1 MLQKPFQAVIT
12 TGRTI
17 MNMKTTLAALSL
29 LSVVSFGASAA
40 TLITNDQANTLQSAG
55 TITVSGVTG
64 APSDIRQALS
74 DKADKQGAK
83 AYRVIEAYENGNWHA
98 TAEIYK

>member
-1 MLQKPFQAVIT
+1 
-12 TGRTI
+12 

-40 TLITNDQANTLQSAG
+40 TLITNDQANNLQSVG
-55 TITVSGVTG
+55 TITASGITG
-64 APSDIRQALS
+64 APSDIRQVLS

>member
-1 MLQKPFQAVIT
+1 MS
-12 TGRTI
+12 
-17 MNMKTTLAALSL
+17 MKTTLAALSL

-40 TLITNDQANTLQSAG
+40 TLITNDQANNLQSAG
-55 TITVSGVTG
+55 TITVSGITG

>member
-1 MLQKPFQAVIT
+1 MS
-12 TGRTI
+12 
-17 MNMKTTLAALSL
+17 MKTTLAALSL
-29 LSVVSFGASAA
+29 LSVVSLGASAA
-40 TLITNDQANTLQSAG
+40 TLITNDQATNLQSVG
-55 TITVSGVTG
+55 TITASGITG

>member
-1 MLQKPFQAVIT
+1 MS
-12 TGRTI
+12 
-17 MNMKTTLAALSL
+17 MKTTLAALGL

-40 TLITNDQANTLQSAG
+40 TLITNDQATNLQSVG
-55 TITVSGVTG
+55 TITASGITG

>member
-1 MLQKPFQAVIT
+1 
-12 TGRTI
+12 
-17 MNMKTTLAALSL
+17 MNMKTTLAAFSL

-40 TLITNDQANTLQSAG
+40 TLITNDQANSLQSVG
-55 TITVSGVTG
+55 TITASGITG

>member
-1 MLQKPFQAVIT
+1 M
-12 TGRTI
+12 

-40 TLITNDQANTLQSAG
+40 TLITNDQADTLQSAG
-55 TITVSGVTG
+55 TITVSGITG

>member
-1 MLQKPFQAVIT
+1 
-12 TGRTI
+12 
-17 MNMKTTLAALSL
+17 MNMKTPLAALSL

>member
-1 MLQKPFQAVIT
+1 MS
-12 TGRTI
+12 
-17 MNMKTTLAALSL
+17 MKTTLAALSL

-40 TLITNDQANTLQSAG
+40 TLITNDQATNLQSVG
-55 TITVSGVTG
+55 TITASGITG

>member
-1 MLQKPFQAVIT
+1 MS
-12 TGRTI
+12 
-17 MNMKTTLAALSL
+17 MKSTLVGLSL

-40 TLITNDQANTLQSAG
+40 TLITNDQASNLQSVG
-55 TITVSGVTG
+55 TITASGITG

>member
-1 MLQKPFQAVIT
+1 
-12 TGRTI
+12 
-17 MNMKTTLAALSL
+17 MNMKTTIAALSL
-29 LSVVSFGASAA
+29 LSAVSFGASAA
-40 TLITNDQANTLQSAG
+40 NLVTDDQASNLQSIG

-74 DKADKQGAK
+74 DKADQQGAK

>member
-1 MLQKPFQAVIT
+1 
-12 TGRTI
+12 

-83 AYRVIEAYENGNWHA
+83 AYRVIEAYENGNWNA

>member
-1 MLQKPFQAVIT
+1 
-12 TGRTI
+12 
-17 MNMKTTLAALSL
+17 MNMKTTIAALSL
-29 LSVVSFGASAA
+29 LSAISFGASAA
-40 TLITNDQANTLQSAG
+40 NLVTGDQASNLQSIG

-74 DKADKQGAK
+74 DKADQQGAK

>member
-1 MLQKPFQAVIT
+1 MS
-12 TGRTI
+12 
-17 MNMKTTLAALSL
+17 MKTTLAALSL

-40 TLITNDQANTLQSAG
+40 TLITNDQANNLQSVG
-55 TITVSGVTG
+55 TITASGITG

>member
-1 MLQKPFQAVIT
+1 
-12 TGRTI
+12 

-29 LSVVSFGASAA
+29 LSVVPFGASAA
-40 TLITNDQANTLQSAG
+40 TLITNDQADTLQSAG
-55 TITVSGVTG
+55 TITVSGITG

>member
-1 MLQKPFQAVIT
+1 MS
-12 TGRTI
+12 
-17 MNMKTTLAALSL
+17 MKTTLVALSL

-40 TLITNDQANTLQSAG
+40 ALITSDQANNLQSAG
-55 TITVSGVTG
+55 TITVSGITG

>member
-1 MLQKPFQAVIT
+1 
-12 TGRTI
+12 

-40 TLITNDQANTLQSAG
+40 TLITNDQANNLQSVG
-55 TITVSGVTG
+55 TITASGITG

>member
-1 MLQKPFQAVIT
+1 MS
-12 TGRTI
+12 
-17 MNMKTTLAALSL
+17 MKTTLVALSL
-29 LSVVSFGASAA
+29 LSVVSFGTSAA
-40 TLITNDQANTLQSAG
+40 ALITNDQANNLQSAG
-55 TITVSGVTG
+55 TITVSGITG

>member
-1 MLQKPFQAVIT
+1 
-12 TGRTI
+12 
-17 MNMKTTLAALSL
+17 MNMKITLAAVSL
-29 LSVVSFGASAA
+29 LSAVSFGACAA
-40 TLITNDQANTLQSAG
+40 TLVDNAQASNMQTIG
-55 TITVSGVTG
+55 TITASGVTG
-64 APSDIRQALS
+64 SPSDIRQALS

>member
-1 MLQKPFQAVIT
+1 
-12 TGRTI
+12 
-17 MNMKTTLAALSL
+17 MNMKATLAAISL
-29 LSVVSFGASAA
+29 MSALSFGASAA
-40 TLITNDQANTLQSAG
+40 TLITNDQAADLQSVG
-55 TITVSGVTG
+55 TISASGVTG

>member
-1 MLQKPFQAVIT
+1 
-12 TGRTI
+12 
-17 MNMKTTLAALSL
+17 MNMKITLAAISL
-29 LSVVSFGASAA
+29 MSALSFGASAA
-40 TLITNDQANTLQSAG
+40 TLITNDQAGDLQSVG
-55 TITVSGVTG
+55 TITANGVAG

>member
-1 MLQKPFQAVIT
+1 
-12 TGRTI
+12 

-74 DKADKQGAK
+74 GKADKQGAK

>member
-1 MLQKPFQAVIT
+1 
-12 TGRTI
+12 

-40 TLITNDQANTLQSAG
+40 TLITNDQANSLQSVG
-55 TITVSGVTG
+55 TITASGITG

>member
-1 MLQKPFQAVIT
+1 MS
-12 TGRTI
+12 
-17 MNMKTTLAALSL
+17 MKTTLVALSL
-29 LSVVSFGASAA
+29 LSVVPFGASAA
-40 TLITNDQANTLQSAG
+40 ALITNDQANNLQSAG
-55 TITVSGVTG
+55 TITVSGITG

>member
-1 MLQKPFQAVIT
+1 
-12 TGRTI
+12 

-40 TLITNDQANTLQSAG
+40 TLITNDQADTLQSAG
-55 TITVSGVTG
+55 TITVSGITG

>member
-1 MLQKPFQAVIT
+1 
-12 TGRTI
+12 

-74 DKADKQGAK
+74 DKADNQGAK

>member
-1 MLQKPFQAVIT
+1 
-12 TGRTI
+12 

-40 TLITNDQANTLQSAG
+40 TLITNDQASTLQSAG

>member
-1 MLQKPFQAVIT
+1 
-12 TGRTI
+12 

-64 APSDIRQALS
+64 APSDIRHALS

>member
-1 MLQKPFQAVIT
+1 
-12 TGRTI
+12 
-17 MNMKTTLAALSL
+17 MNMKTTLAVLSL

-40 TLITNDQANTLQSAG
+40 TLITNDQANNLQSVG
-55 TITVSGVTG
+55 TITASGITG

>member
-1 MLQKPFQAVIT
+1 
-12 TGRTI
+12 

-40 TLITNDQANTLQSAG
+40 TLITNDQANNLQSAG
-55 TITVSGVTG
+55 TITVSGITG

>member
-1 MLQKPFQAVIT
+1 MS
-12 TGRTI
+12 
-17 MNMKTTLAALSL
+17 MKTTLVALSL

-40 TLITNDQANTLQSAG
+40 ALITNDQANNLQSAG
-55 TITVSGVTG
+55 TITVSGITG